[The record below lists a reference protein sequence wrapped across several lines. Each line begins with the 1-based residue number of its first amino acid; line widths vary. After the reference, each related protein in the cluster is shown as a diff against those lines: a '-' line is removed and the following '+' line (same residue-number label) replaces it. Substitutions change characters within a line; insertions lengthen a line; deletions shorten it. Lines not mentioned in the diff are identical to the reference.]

1 MKLKLTGLLLT
12 LLIPLGLSSPALAG
26 HHEKE
31 EASDPI
37 AAAAEFPLLLR
48 RTTVMIGPDRSWE
61 PEPGPAPEGAGSIP
75 LRETIG
81 DDGRLDAIQDSVA
94 LRMEAE
100 VAEPSAACVAP

>member
-12 LLIPLGLSSPALAG
+12 LLIPLGLSSPAMAG

-48 RTTVMIGPDRSWE
+48 RTLS
-61 PEPGPAPEGAGSIP
+61 
-75 LRETIG
+75 L
-81 DDGRLDAIQDSVA
+81 
-94 LRMEAE
+94 
-100 VAEPSAACVAP
+100 PSASSSSGSSCGW